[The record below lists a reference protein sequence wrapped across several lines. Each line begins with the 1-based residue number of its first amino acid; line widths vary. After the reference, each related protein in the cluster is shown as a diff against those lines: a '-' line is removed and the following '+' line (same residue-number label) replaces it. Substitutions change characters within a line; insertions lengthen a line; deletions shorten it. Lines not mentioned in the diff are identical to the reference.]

1 MATFALFQFARC
13 SLEYDLSTTITSLGS
28 EINDP
33 VGTLD
38 HVHIVFDDYY
48 RVSALDQSIESGE
61 QFIDVVEMQTR
72 SRLVED
78 EHHSPCRVFAQHI
91 RR

>member
-13 SLEYDLSTTITSLGS
+13 SLEYDLSATITSLGS

-38 HVHIVFDDYY
+38 HVHIVLDDYN
-48 RVSALDQSIESGE
+48 RVSTLDQRIESSE
-61 QFIDVVEMQTR
+61 QFINVVEM
-72 SRLVED
+72 
-78 EHHSPCRVFAQHI
+78 
-91 RR
+91 